1 MRKYPAVFALLFLL
15 AGCNF
20 QADRSTVIPTTPT
33 PDLLLASS
41 CQVALLGTWQEGG
54 DAPRIIT
61 IRNFAG
67 IYRLTYEY
75 ADGATE
81 SVVLGVKNVGGVV
94 RFYEDAEKMEGEYW
108 TIGKDKAL
116 ELWDVKG
123 WVKAIPVQVQ

>member
-1 MRKYPAVFALLFLL
+1 MRIMLVVIGLVFLL

-20 QADRSTVIPTTPT
+20 QADRSTEAQQTPT

-75 ADGATE
+75 ADGTTE
-81 SVVLGVKNVGGVV
+81 SVVLGVKNVDGVV

-108 TIGKDKAL
+108 TIGKEKEL
-116 ELWDVKG
+116 ELWNGKG
-123 WVKAIPVQVQ
+123 LVRTISKQGQ

>member
-123 WVKAIPVQVQ
+123 LVRTISKQGQ